1 MTYGYASSAPTLTL
15 NLTPEQRAA
24 GRDVARLLGLAQTR
38 GATAGEGSLS
48 KLITAIAQ
56 HAADHNPRN
65 TASRLVW
72 TTRVIP
78 ATRWREHTM
87 VMIEDKLIPQLTA
100 VAKYAGHLRHTGP
113 AERIGD
119 GSANALIASIA
130 QHAHVYGAE
139 FTARKLKWL
148 VN

>member
-56 HAADHNPRN
+56 
-65 TASRLVW
+65 
-72 TTRVIP
+72 
-78 ATRWREHTM
+78 
-87 VMIEDKLIPQLTA
+87 
-100 VAKYAGHLRHTGP
+100 YAGHLRHTGP

>member
-48 KLITAIAQ
+48 
-56 HAADHNPRN
+56 
-65 TASRLVW
+65 
-72 TTRVIP
+72 
-78 ATRWREHTM
+78 
-87 VMIEDKLIPQLTA
+87 KLIPQLTA

-148 VN
+148 GN